1 MVTDAQIVAAA
12 ARWSDDT
19 LDAKEL
25 AQSGTAHARLQ
36 LPALVKV
43 AKGQYSA
50 LGLPSLSCPGL
61 AQLALVVSAGR
72 QRTLLAQAVKLKEGR
87 RVSSAGARV
96 LIPESYGGYFELLSE
111 EGRAARCLESVAELA
126 RRRPAHGCLLRQPL
140 RALAVT
146 SLANHRQLTPNATIV
161 PAPGLEA
168 ASPRTLAAGETLYPC
183 DEVQP
188 EGAKGRYLRC
198 TDSKGETVLLG
209 LEQRGRFSVLAREDS
224 VSGVHTARNL
234 LSKRLPLTV
243 RLVSGSPPLQHK
255 SDARSPAAELRLLSA
270 FDGQMLFALPLNT
283 KDSATSSSLIA
294 LPVAAPLKLLRARND
309 EQLRGM
315 REFQRLAERATRLA
329 QEVRDRAHVLDGKL
343 SEPKQR
349 RNVAAPHDV
358 IGADEPK
365 QRRNV
370 AAPHDVISVDEN
382 RVPCPIDDYDEIDQI
397 YDYVRGFAPLPK
409 SVRAN
414 YCDPSRS
421 ADCSERRSKEAPD
434 PPPID
439 TIPGKGGS
447 HGAAVAA
454 AASKAEKRTR
464 KQHHTPAT
472 TGRQI
477 PPPATPV
484 ATPAPTSLYVKNGG
498 SSQRARI
505 LRQKSSSPL
514 KETKL
519 GSPLFNIRYKSLSN
533 LQQQQQAAAMQAHA
547 QMVHGQM
554 ETDIGGGGGG
564 TLDSSH
570 SGGEKLVPEKRFRR
584 LSRPRSLTNLVW
596 GHTHAHER
604 KRIGTLYL

>member
-1 MVTDAQIVAAA
+1 MAVTDAQIVAAA
-12 ARWSDDT
+12 ARWSDET
-19 LDAKEL
+19 VDAKEL
-25 AQSGTAHARLQ
+25 ASAHAQNHSSSRHQ
-36 LPALVKV
+36 LPAVVKV
-43 AKGQYSA
+43 TKGQYSA

-96 LIPESYGGYFELLSE
+96 LIPESYSGYFELLSE

-146 SLANHRQLTPNATIV
+146 SPTAAHPNNRQLRPNSAIS
-161 PAPGLEA
+161 PGLEA
-168 ASPRTLAAGETLYPC
+168 AAPRTLAAGETLYPC

-243 RLVSGSPPLQHK
+243 RLVSGPPPLHTSHK
-255 SDARSPAAELRLLSA
+255 GGGGSNLGAELRLLTA
-270 FDGQMLFALPLNT
+270 FDGEMLFALPLNT
-283 KDSATSSSLIA
+283 KDSASTSPTLIA
-294 LPVAAPLKLLRARND
+294 LPLAAPLKLLRARND
-309 EQLRGM
+309 EQLRSM

-329 QEVRDRAHVLDGKL
+329 MEVSDRAHVLDGKL
-343 SEPKQR
+343 SEPKR
-349 RNVAAPHDV
+349 RGAVATPRVD
-358 IGADEPK
+358 
-365 QRRNV
+365 
-370 AAPHDVISVDEN
+370 DVISCPPDEN
-382 RVPCPIDDYDEIDQI
+382 RVPCAPGDDYDEIDQI

-409 SVRAN
+409 SVRAS
-414 YCDPSRS
+414 YCDPSRA
-421 ADCSERRSKEAPD
+421 ADSSERRSKEAPD

-439 TIPGKGGS
+439 TIPGKAGS
-447 HGAAVAA
+447 PAA
-454 AASKAEKRTR
+454 AAAAAAKAEKRTR
-464 KQHHTPAT
+464 KHDKLQQPIAARHAPPTAPTPAT
-472 TGRQI
+472 T
-477 PPPATPV
+477 PV
-484 ATPAPTSLYVKNGG
+484 VASLYVKNGG

-533 LQQQQQAAAMQAHA
+533 LQQQQQAALQAHAHA

-554 ETDIGGGGGG
+554 ETDIGGGGGGG